1 MDFFKTVDFRN
12 TRSGNYPIHRLLLL
26 VATGFLLFFIPDP
39 AAAQQSSV
47 SGTVQA
53 GDIVFQKLPC
63 GGLCDAII
71 ATTPCANDRRFNHCG
86 IVVQDSGKLFVVEA
100 IGRAVQQTPL
110 ARFMTRDTSR
120 LLFVGR
126 AKTSQAIRNQFA
138 KASLRYIG
146 RPYDDPFLP
155 GDSALYCSE
164 VVWEAFTHNGQKLF
178 PLAPMTFK
186 AGGTT
191 HPAWEA
197 YYQSIQQP
205 IPEGLPGINPCAIAN
220 SSRLRFFSI
229 KK

>member
-1 MDFFKTVDFRN
+1 MRFFSSVDFRN
-12 TRSGNYPIHRLLLL
+12 IRSGITPTHRLLLTL
-26 VATGFLLFFIPDP
+26 AAGFLLLLIPDL
-39 AAAQQSSV
+39 ATAQKSL
-47 SGTVQA
+47 SGRLQA

-71 ATTPCANDRRFNHCG
+71 ATTPCANKRRFNHCG
-86 IVVQDSGKLFVVEA
+86 IIVQDSGKLFVVEA
-100 IGRAVQQTPL
+100 IGQAVQQTPL
-110 ARFMTRDTSR
+110 TRFISRDTSR
-120 LLFVGR
+120 QLFVGR
-126 AKTSQAIRNQFA
+126 AKGSPTLRKQYAQ
-138 KASLRYIG
+138 ASLRYVG

-164 VVWEAFTHNGQKLF
+164 LVWEAFTQDGQKIF

-186 AGGTT
+186 ASGKT

-220 SSRLRFFSI
+220 SPKIRFFSI
-229 KK
+229 RK